1 MSSRYTGSPL
11 GLIIEDGV
19 QNYDVNS
26 NKIDS
31 LFSSYKKRGVKQVL
45 RRSSGINSSGM
56 LSTNRHSDDLYDTS
70 FTNIIQ
76 KLNGIDHLEI
86 SYGDVSYLKELG
98 VYPNNRLAIL
108 RRFGSPVID
117 DLYSVTNNNSP
128 GNPISTIISWIP
140 PGQDF
145 ISLTF
150 NEQWEAAEASFTE
163 ILNSIGKDYR
173 MDGLGDQLSK
183 GIPLAGGKK
192 ASGDGGIIPL
202 PGASRLLQRKIMEA
216 IGLVSPEDSSELP
229 IGDPNLIKGAMRRSL
244 SGDDRLFTGFT
255 AKFSIALTVKYEQKF
270 IRDNDPTLVYAD
282 IINNILSMGTQPST
296 FYLGKSSNL
305 TSYFKFMG
313 ELMSDPVKKMTEVV
327 TKIIG
332 VIKEQ
337 IDAVVEGIKNAI
349 AKVGEVAKDAVANP
363 ADAATAALTALK
375 DGLSAATGAVA
386 DYVVKAYK
394 VKIMGVVQALT
405 GGPSTPWHIT
415 IGNPLRPIFCSG
427 DMLCSSI
434 NLKLG
439 EQLSFNDLPTYIEAT
454 INLTS
459 ARDLGLQEIF
469 AKFNSGGM
477 RTTNGQEVSDR
488 PESFW
493 TNVIES
499 SPESGVTSSV
509 SNSESQTTDEVD
521 TQNTEGKLPNTT
533 VPEFPNSLPEVTIS
547 VTSVPTDLQTN
558 PDTSSNEPI
567 VESGQNN
574 RSAEL
579 ISEETQAMTGSDE
592 GFSDQIENPD
602 NVENSGSG
610 AEVPQDQNNTESKW
624 KVGDLASPVTTEF
637 FPLDGGFGSGN
648 IWEIKIIKS
657 SEFGIYE
664 GEAVIIESQIG
675 DNKIIKSRGEDLNS
689 IKRQIT
695 DGINSNEGVTPFGN

>member
-1 MSSRYTGSPL
+1 MSSIYTGSPL

-31 LFSSYKKRGVKQVL
+31 LFSSYSKRGVKQVL

-56 LSTNRHSDDLYDTS
+56 LSTTPHSDDLYDTS
-70 FTNIIQ
+70 FTNIIE
-76 KLNGIDHLEI
+76 KLRGMDHLEI
-86 SYGDVSYLKELG
+86 SWGDVSYLKEIG
-98 VYPNNRLAIL
+98 VYPNNRLAVL

-128 GNPISTIISWIP
+128 GNPISTIITWIP

-145 ISLTF
+145 ISLRF
-150 NEQWEAAEASFTE
+150 NEAWEAAEASFTE
-163 ILNSIGKDYR
+163 ILNSIGKDFR
-173 MDGLGDQLSK
+173 VGGLGDQLSR
-183 GIPLAGGKK
+183 GVPGTSGGVL
-192 ASGDGGIIPL
+192 PL
-202 PGASRLLQRKIMEA
+202 PGSTRLLQREIMKRLK
-216 IGLVSPEDSSELP
+216 LVSEEDSSELP
-229 IGDPNLIKGAMRRSL
+229 IGDPNLIKSAMRRMISSEDRNF
-244 SGDDRLFTGFT
+244 SGFSG
-255 AKFSIALTVKYEQKF
+255 KFSISLTVKYEQKF
-270 IRDNDPTLVYAD
+270 IRGNDPTLVYAD

-313 ELMSDPVKKMTEVV
+313 ELMNDPFNKMIEVV
-327 TKIIG
+327 TSIINVFEKKIG
-332 VIKEQ
+332 
-337 IDAVVEGIKNAI
+337 DVVQGLKNA
-349 AKVGEVAKDAVANP
+349 AKDAAELAKRAAANP
-363 ADAATAALTALK
+363 VDAATAAAE
-375 DGLSAATGAVA
+375 STGELLNKSIKAITGSIS

-427 DMLCSSI
+427 DMLCKSI
-434 NLKLG
+434 ELKLG

-454 INLTS
+454 ITLES

-499 SPESGVTSSV
+499 SPEPGVTSSI
-509 SNSESQTTDEVD
+509 SNNESQISDEVV
-521 TQNTEGKLPNTT
+521 TQNNAGDTPNTT
-533 VPEFPNSLPEVTIS
+533 VPEFPNQLPEVTIS
-547 VTSVPTDLQTN
+547 VTSVPTDQQTN
-558 PDTSSNEPI
+558 PDPSSDDPV
-567 VESGQNN
+567 VESGQNDK
-574 RSAEL
+574 SVEL
-579 ISEETQAMTGSDE
+579 RSEENQEMTGSNE
-592 GFSDQIENPD
+592 GFSDQIDNPD
-602 NVENSGSG
+602 NVENSGPGS
-610 AEVPQDQNNTESKW
+610 EVPQDQNNAESQW
-624 KVGDLASPVTTEF
+624 NVGESVYDSEEF
-637 FPLDGGFGSGN
+637 FPLAAGMGSGN
-648 IWEIKIIKS
+648 RYQIKIVKS
-657 SEFGIYE
+657 SEVGIYE
-664 GEAVIIESQIG
+664 GEAIIIESQIG
-675 DNKIIKSRGEDLNS
+675 DKGKIIKSSGTDLNS

-695 DGINSNEGVTPFGN
+695 DGINSNEGVIPFRL